1 MKKFALSL
9 VIVMLLVSSA
19 FSAEVVKAYTT
30 MEEPLAKALF
40 DAFEEETGIKVEWV
54 RLSGGEAIARLEA
67 ERANPQAS
75 IWVGGVGTQHI
86 EAKLRGL
93 STPYRS
99 RVASSIPARYRDP
112 ENYWTGLYVGPIA
125 FCMNTE
131 RAKELGLAMPK
142 SWADMIK
149 PEYAKKVRVAHPSTS
164 GTAYNM
170 ITTVLRINGG
180 GDKNLSEEAENAAE
194 DKTFAYFKELAK
206 SVEQFTR
213 SGSAPGKSCALG
225 EIPIAIGYLHDQ
237 IKLQREGAKIEIAI
251 PEDGTGFETAS
262 MSILK
267 DGPDPLNAK
276 KLYDWVLGQ
285 KAMDIIARW
294 YVIPLSKLATPTNTG
309 FSLANMNLVNQD
321 DQWDASNKERLLE
334 RWNREIST
342 APEK

>member
-1 MKKFALSL
+1 MKKFMLAL
-9 VIVMLLVSSA
+9 VVVMMFAVMASA
-19 FSAEVVKAYTT
+19 AESVKAYTT

-40 DAFEEETGIKVEWV
+40 DAFEADTGIKVEWV

-99 RVASSIPARYRDP
+99 RAAGSIPAKYRDP
-112 ENYWTGLYVGPIA
+112 ENFWTGLYVGPIA

-131 RAKELGLAMPK
+131 RAKELGLDMPK
-142 SWADMIK
+142 SWADLLK

-170 ITTVLRINGG
+170 ITTVIRIFG
-180 GDKNLSEEAENAAE
+180 GDE
-194 DKTFAYFKELAK
+194 DKAFAYFKDMSK

-225 EIPIAIGYLHDQ
+225 EIQ
-237 IKLQREGAKIEIAI
+237 IVI
-251 PEDGTGFETAS
+251 PSDGTGFETAS

-267 DGPDPLNAK
+267 GGPDQLNAK

-285 KAMDIIARW
+285 KAMDTIARW
-294 YVIPLSKLATPTNTG
+294 YVIPLSDKATPTDTG
-309 FSLANMNLVNQD
+309 FSLASMNLVNQD
-321 DQWDASNKERLLE
+321 DQWDAANKERLLE
-334 RWNREIST
+334 RWNKEIST

>member
-1 MKKFALSL
+1 MKKFIFAVTL
-9 VIVMLLVSSA
+9 VMLFA
-19 FSAEVVKAYTT
+19 FSAQAAEVVKAYTT

-40 DAFEEETGIKVEWV
+40 DEFEKESGIKVEWV

-67 ERANPQAS
+67 EKANPQAS

-99 RVASSIPARYRDP
+99 RVAKSIPSRYRDP

-131 RAKELGLAMPK
+131 RAKELGLEMPK
-142 SWADMIK
+142 SWADLIK

-170 ITTVLRINGG
+170 ITTVIRINN
-180 GDKNLSEEAENAAE
+180 GDEDAAFE
-194 DKTFAYFKELAK
+194 YFKKLSN

-237 IKLQREGAKIEIAI
+237 IKLQREGAKIQIVI

-267 DGPDPLNAK
+267 GGPDPLNAK

-294 YVIPLSKLATPTNTG
+294 YVIPLSDLATPTNTG
-309 FSLANMNLVNQD
+309 FSLADMNLVNQD
-321 DQWDASNKERLLE
+321 DKWDAANKERLLE
-334 RWNREIST
+334 RWNKEIST

>member
-1 MKKFALSL
+1 MKKFAFAL
-9 VIVMLLVSSA
+9 VMVMLFSSMA
-19 FSAEVVKAYTT
+19 AAAEVVKAYTT
-30 MEEPLAKALF
+30 MEEPLDKALF
-40 DAFEEETGIKVEWV
+40 DAFEADTGIKVEWV

-99 RVASSIPARYRDP
+99 RVANSIPERYRDP
-112 ENYWTGLYVGPIA
+112 ENYWTGLYVGSIA

-131 RAKELGLAMPK
+131 RAAELKLDMPK
-142 SWADMIK
+142 SWADLIK

-170 ITTVLRINGG
+170 ITTVIRINGG
-180 GDKNLSEEAENAAE
+180 DE
-194 DKTFAYFKELAK
+194 DKAFEYFKELSK

-225 EIPIAIGYLHDQ
+225 EIPVAIGYLHDQ
-237 IKLQREGAKIEIAI
+237 IKLQREGAKIQIVI

-285 KAMDIIARW
+285 KSMDIIAKW
-294 YVIPLSKLATPTNTG
+294 YVIPLSNKATPTETG
-309 FSLANMNLVNQD
+309 FSLENMNLVNQD

-334 RWNREIST
+334 RWNKEIST

>member
-9 VIVMLLVSSA
+9 VAVMLFAACA
-19 FSAEVVKAYTT
+19 FGAEVVKAYTT

-40 DAFEEETGIKVEWV
+40 DAFEADTGIKVEWV

-112 ENYWTGLYVGPIA
+112 DNYWTGLYVGPIA

-131 RAKELGLAMPK
+131 RAKELGLTMPK
-142 SWADMIK
+142 SWADLVK

-170 ITTVLRINGG
+170 ITTVIRINGG
-180 GDKNLSEEAENAAE
+180 DE
-194 DKTFAYFKELAK
+194 DKAFAYFKELAK

-237 IKLQREGAKIEIAI
+237 VKLQKEGAKIQIVI

-285 KAMDIIARW
+285 KAMDIIAKW
-294 YVIPLSKLATPTNTG
+294 YVIPLSKLATATNTG
-309 FSLANMNLVNQD
+309 FSLDKMNLVNQD
-321 DQWDASNKERLLE
+321 DQWDAANKERLLA
-334 RWNREIST
+334 RWNQEIST
-342 APEK
+342 FSEK

>member
-1 MKKFALSL
+1 MKKFALAL
-9 VIVMLLVSSA
+9 VCVMLLVSA
-19 FSAEVVKAYTT
+19 AWSAEVVKAYTT

-40 DAFEEETGIKVEWV
+40 DAFEAETGIKVEWV

-99 RVASSIPARYRDP
+99 RVADSIPARYRDP

-125 FCMNTE
+125 FCMNTD

-142 SWADMIK
+142 SWADIVK
-149 PEYAKKVRVAHPSTS
+149 PEYAKKVRIAHPSTS

-170 ITTVLRINGG
+170 MTTIIRIMG
-180 GDKNLSEEAENAAE
+180 GDE
-194 DKTFAYFKELAK
+194 DKAFEYFKKLAGV
-206 SVEQFTR
+206 VEQFTR
-213 SGSAPGKSCALG
+213 SGSAPGKSCAIG

-237 IKLQREGAKIEIAI
+237 IKLKVEGAPIEIAI

-267 DGPDPLNAK
+267 DGPEPLNAK

-285 KAMDIIARW
+285 KAMDIIAKW
-294 YVIPLSKLATPTNTG
+294 YVIPLSKLASPVNTG
-309 FSLANMNLVNQD
+309 FSLEKMNLVNQD
-321 DQWDASNKERLLE
+321 DQWDAANKERLLK
-334 RWNREIST
+334 RWNEEITT

>member
-1 MKKFALSL
+1 MKKFLSAL
-9 VIVMLLVSSA
+9 ICLLIFASCSFA
-19 FSAEVVKAYTT
+19 GEVVKAYTT

-40 DAFEEETGIKVEWV
+40 DEFESETGIKVEWV

-86 EAKLRGL
+86 EAKNRRL
-93 STPYRS
+93 TAPYRS
-99 RVASSIPARYRDP
+99 RVANSIPSRYRDP
-112 ENYWTGLYVGPIA
+112 DNFWTGLYVGPIA
-125 FCMNTE
+125 FCMNVE
-131 RAKELGLAMPK
+131 RAKELNLSMPK
-142 SWADMIK
+142 SWADLIK

-170 ITTVLRINGG
+170 ITTVIRIFD
-180 GDKNLSEEAENAAE
+180 GDE
-194 DKTFAYFKELAK
+194 DKAFEYFKNLAK

-237 IKLQREGAKIEIAI
+237 IKLQREGAKIEIVI
-251 PEDGTGFETAS
+251 PSDGTGFETAS

-276 KLYDWVLGQ
+276 KLYDWILGR
-285 KAMDIIARW
+285 KAMDIIAKW
-294 YVIPLSKLATPTNTG
+294 YVIPLSNLATPTDTG
-309 FSLANMNLVNQD
+309 FSLARMNLVNQD
-321 DQWDASNKERLLE
+321 DQWDAANKERLLK
-334 RWNREIST
+334 RWNEEIST

>member
-1 MKKFALSL
+1 MKKFAFTL
-9 VIVMLLVSSA
+9 IFVMLLAGSGFA
-19 FSAEVVKAYTT
+19 AEVVKAYTT

-40 DAFEEETGIKVEWV
+40 DEFEAETGIKVEWV

-67 ERANPQAS
+67 EKANPQAS

-99 RVASSIPARYRDP
+99 RMASSIPARYRDP

-131 RAKELGLAMPK
+131 RAKELGLEMPK
-142 SWADMIK
+142 SWADLIK
-149 PEYAKKVRVAHPSTS
+149 PEYSKKVRVAHPSTS

-170 ITTVLRINGG
+170 ITTVIRIFNG
-180 GDKNLSEEAENAAE
+180 DE
-194 DKTFAYFKELAK
+194 DKAFAYFKELAK

-237 IKLQREGAKIEIAI
+237 VKLRKEGAKIEIVI

-294 YVIPLSKLATPTNTG
+294 YVIPLSKLAAATETG
-309 FSLANMNLVNQD
+309 FSLDKMNLVNQD
-321 DQWDASNKERLLE
+321 DQWDAANKERLLE
-334 RWNREIST
+334 RWNKEIST

>member
-1 MKKFALSL
+1 MKRIIFAILC
-9 VIVMLLVSSA
+9 VMLFASAA
-19 FSAEVVKAYTT
+19 FSAETVKAYTT

-40 DAFEEETGIKVEWV
+40 DEFEKETGIQVEWV

-99 RVASSIPARYRDP
+99 RFAGSIPSRYRDP

-125 FCMNTE
+125 FCMNTD

-142 SWADMIK
+142 SWADLIK

-170 ITTVLRINGG
+170 MTTVIRINGG
-180 GDKNLSEEAENAAE
+180 DE
-194 DKTFAYFKELAK
+194 DKAFAYFKELAK

-225 EIPIAIGYLHDQ
+225 EIPVAIGYLHDQ
-237 IKLQREGAKIEIAI
+237 IKLQREGAKIEIVI

-267 DGPDPLNAK
+267 DGPEPLNAK
-276 KLYDWVLGQ
+276 KLYDWILGQ
-285 KAMDIIARW
+285 RAMDIIARW
-294 YVIPLSKLATPTNTG
+294 YVIPLSNLATPTSTG
-309 FSLANMNLVNQD
+309 FSLEKMNLVNQD

-334 RWNREIST
+334 RWNSEIST
-342 APEK
+342 FSEK

>member
-9 VIVMLLVSSA
+9 MLLAVFVGSA
-19 FSAEVVKAYTT
+19 FAAEVVKAYTT

-40 DAFEEETGIKVEWV
+40 DAFEEDTGIKVEWV

-99 RVASSIPARYRDP
+99 RVAGSIPAKYRDP
-112 ENYWTGLYVGPIA
+112 DNYWTGLYIGPIA

-131 RAKELGLAMPK
+131 RAKELGLEMPT
-142 SWADMIK
+142 SWADLIK

-170 ITTVLRINGG
+170 ITTVIRINGG
-180 GDKNLSEEAENAAE
+180 DE

-237 IKLQREGAKIEIAI
+237 IKLQREGAKIQIVI
-251 PEDGTGFETAS
+251 PSDGTGFETAS

-276 KLYDWVLGQ
+276 KLYDWILGQ
-285 KAMDIIARW
+285 KAMDTIARW
-294 YVIPLSKLATPTNTG
+294 YVIPLSNLATPTDTG
-309 FSLANMNLVNQD
+309 FSLEQMKLVNQD
-321 DQWDASNKERLLE
+321 DQWDAANKERLLE
-334 RWNREIST
+334 RWNKEIST

>member
-1 MKKFALSL
+1 MKKFIFAVAL
-9 VIVMLLVSSA
+9 VLLFA
-19 FSAEVVKAYTT
+19 FSANAAEVVKAYTT

-40 DAFEEETGIKVEWV
+40 DEFEKETGIKVEWV

-67 ERANPQAS
+67 EKANPQAS

-99 RVASSIPARYRDP
+99 RVAKSIPSRYRDP

-131 RAKELGLAMPK
+131 RAKELNLEMPK
-142 SWADMIK
+142 SWADLIK

-170 ITTVLRINGG
+170 ITTVIRINNGNE
-180 GDKNLSEEAENAAE
+180 DNAF
-194 DKTFAYFKELAK
+194 DYFKKLSN

-237 IKLQREGAKIEIAI
+237 IKLQREGAKIQIVI

-267 DGPDPLNAK
+267 GGPDPLNAK

-294 YVIPLSKLATPTNTG
+294 YVIPLSDLATPTDTG
-309 FSLANMNLVNQD
+309 FSLADMNLVNQD

-334 RWNREIST
+334 RWNKEIST

>member
-1 MKKFALSL
+1 MKKFALAL
-9 VIVMLLVSSA
+9 VVAMLFAGMASA
-19 FSAEVVKAYTT
+19 TETVKAYTT

-40 DAFEEETGIKVEWV
+40 DAFEADTGIKVEWV

-99 RVASSIPARYRDP
+99 RMAGSIPAKYRDP
-112 ENYWTGLYVGPIA
+112 ENYWTGLYIGPIA

-131 RAKELGLAMPK
+131 RAKELGLDMPK
-142 SWADMIK
+142 SWADLLK
-149 PEYAKKVRVAHPSTS
+149 PEYANKIRVAHPSTS

-170 ITTVLRINGG
+170 ITTVIRIFG
-180 GDKNLSEEAENAAE
+180 GDE
-194 DKTFAYFKELAK
+194 DKAFAYFKDMAK

-237 IKLQREGAKIEIAI
+237 IKLQREGAKIEIVI
-251 PEDGTGFETAS
+251 PSDGTGFETAS

-267 DGPDPLNAK
+267 GGPDPLNAK

-285 KAMDIIARW
+285 RAMDTIARW
-294 YVIPLSKLATPTNTG
+294 YVIPLSDKATPTDTG
-309 FSLANMNLVNQD
+309 FSLADMMLVNQD
-321 DQWDASNKERLLE
+321 DQWDAANKERLLE
-334 RWNREIST
+334 RWNKEIST

>member
-1 MKKFALSL
+1 MKKFTLAL
-9 VIVMLLVSSA
+9 VMVMFA
-19 FSAEVVKAYTT
+19 FSSMAAAAEVVKAYTT

-40 DAFEEETGIKVEWV
+40 DAFEAETGIKVEWV

-67 ERANPQAS
+67 ERSNPQAS

-99 RVASSIPARYRDP
+99 RVANSIPSRYRDP

-131 RAKELGLAMPK
+131 RAAELNLEMPK
-142 SWADMIK
+142 SWADLIK
-149 PEYAKKVRVAHPSTS
+149 PEYAKKIRVAHPSTS

-170 ITTVLRINGG
+170 ITTVIRVFD
-180 GDKNLSEEAENAAE
+180 GDE
-194 DKTFAYFKELAK
+194 DKAFAYFKDLSK

-225 EIPIAIGYLHDQ
+225 EIPVAIGYLHDQ
-237 IKLQREGAKIEIAI
+237 VKLQKEGAKIQIAI

-267 DGPDPLNAK
+267 DGPDTLNAK

-285 KAMDIIARW
+285 KAMDIIAKW
-294 YVIPLSKLATPTNTG
+294 YVIPLSNKATPTETG
-309 FSLANMNLVNQD
+309 FSLEKMNLVNQD

-334 RWNREIST
+334 RWNKEIST

>member
-1 MKKFALSL
+1 MKKFALAFVSAML
-9 VIVMLLVSSA
+9 VLAVVGSA
-19 FSAEVVKAYTT
+19 FGAEVVKAYTT

-40 DAFEEETGIKVEWV
+40 DEFEKETGIKVEWV

-99 RVASSIPARYRDP
+99 RVANSIPDRYRDP

-131 RAKELGLAMPK
+131 RAKELNLEMPK
-142 SWADMIK
+142 SWADIVK
-149 PEYAKKVRVAHPSTS
+149 PEYYKKVRIAHPSTS

-170 ITTVLRINGG
+170 MTTIIRINN
-180 GDKNLSEEAENAAE
+180 GDE
-194 DKTFAYFKELAK
+194 DKAFEYFKELAK

-251 PEDGTGFETAS
+251 PSDGTGFETAS

-294 YVIPLSKLATPTNTG
+294 YVIPLSKLATPTDTG
-309 FSLANMNLVNQD
+309 FSLADMNLVNQG
-321 DQWDASNKERLLE
+321 DQWDAANKERLLA
-334 RWNREIST
+334 RWNQEIST

>member
-1 MKKFALSL
+1 MKKFALAL
-9 VIVMLLVSSA
+9 VCVALLA
-19 FSAEVVKAYTT
+19 GAAWSAEVVKAYTT

-40 DAFEEETGIKVEWV
+40 DTFEAETGIKVEWV

-99 RVASSIPARYRDP
+99 RVADSIPARYRDP

-131 RAKELGLAMPK
+131 RAKELGLTMPK
-142 SWADMIK
+142 SWADIVK

-170 ITTVLRINGG
+170 MTTIIRIMG
-180 GDKNLSEEAENAAE
+180 GDE
-194 DKTFAYFKELAK
+194 DKAFNYFKKLAG

-213 SGSAPGKSCALG
+213 SGSAPGKSCAIG
-225 EIPIAIGYLHDQ
+225 EIPVAIGYLHDQ
-237 IKLQREGAKIEIAI
+237 IKLKVEGAPIEIAI

-285 KAMDIIARW
+285 KAMDIIAKW
-294 YVIPLSKLATPTNTG
+294 YVIPLSKLATPTDTG
-309 FSLANMNLVNQD
+309 FSLEKMNLVNQD
-321 DQWDASNKERLLE
+321 DQWDAANKERLLK
-334 RWNREIST
+334 RWNEEITT

>member
-1 MKKFALSL
+1 MKKFALAL
-9 VIVMLLVSSA
+9 ACVALLSGAA
-19 FSAEVVKAYTT
+19 FGSEVVKAYTT

-99 RVASSIPARYRDP
+99 RVANSIPSRYRDP
-112 ENYWTGLYVGPIA
+112 ENFWTGLYVGPIA
-125 FCMNTE
+125 FCMNTD
-131 RAKELGLAMPK
+131 RAKELGLKMPK
-142 SWADMIK
+142 SWADLIK
-149 PEYAKKVRVAHPSTS
+149 PEYEKKVRVAHPSTS

-170 ITTVLRINGG
+170 ITTVIRVNGG
-180 GDKNLSEEAENAAE
+180 DE
-194 DKTFAYFKELAK
+194 DKAFAYFKELSK

-237 IKLQREGAKIEIAI
+237 IKLQREGAKIEIVI

-276 KLYDWVLGQ
+276 KLYDWVLGR

-294 YVIPLSKLATPTNTG
+294 YVIPLSNLATPTDTG
-309 FSLANMNLVNQD
+309 FDLEKMNLVNQD

-334 RWNREIST
+334 RWNKEIST

>member
-1 MKKFALSL
+1 MKKFALAL
-9 VIVMLLVSSA
+9 VMFTFIFSSTVTFA
-19 FSAEVVKAYTT
+19 AEVVKAYTT
-30 MEEPLAKALF
+30 MEEPLAKSLF
-40 DAFEEETGIKVEWV
+40 DAFEAETGIKVQWV
-54 RLSGGEAIARLEA
+54 RLSGGEAVARLEA
-67 ERANPQAS
+67 ERENPQAS

-99 RVASSIPARYRDP
+99 KAANSIPSRYRDR

-131 RAKELGLAMPK
+131 RAAELNLKMPK
-142 SWADMIK
+142 SWADLIK
-149 PEYAKKVRVAHPSTS
+149 PEYAKKIRVAHPSTS

-170 ITTVLRINGG
+170 ITTVIRVFD
-180 GDKNLSEEAENAAE
+180 GDE
-194 DKTFAYFKELAK
+194 DKAFAYFKDLSK

-225 EIPIAIGYLHDQ
+225 EIPVAIGYLHDQ
-237 IKLQREGAKIEIAI
+237 VKLKKEGAKIQIAI

-267 DGPDPLNAK
+267 NGSNIENAK

-285 KAMDIIARW
+285 KAMNIIAKW
-294 YVIPLSKLATPTNTG
+294 YVIPLSNKATPTETG
-309 FSLANMNLVNQD
+309 FSLENMNLVNQD

-334 RWNREIST
+334 RWNKEIST